1 MMKRLLVMLCG
12 IGLVLTASTLI
23 SAPTAGAAGCPDVEV
38 IAARGTVEPA
48 PPAGLTGLA
57 FADAVRATL
66 PGRSVRTY
74 GVPYQASGNFSNRLA
89 FAHTVLN
96 GISLTQRRIT
106 MMAAACPRTRLVL
119 SGYSQGAVVVGYAL
133 NNGISV
139 PTRYEKWRRYV
150 PPKLP
155 ASVAKHVAA
164 VVFFGAPSTRFLHDI
179 GAPPIRLDAPY
190 VGKNVRY
197 CIAGDTICNGA
208 PVGQP
213 NGLHVLYSVNGDTLR
228 AAQFVA
234 RRV

>member
-1 MMKRLLVMLCG
+1 MKRLLVVLCSL
-12 IGLVLTASTLI
+12 GLAMTASTLI
-23 SAPTAGAAGCPDVEV
+23 STPTAGAAGCPDVEV
-38 IAARGTVEPA
+38 IAARGTVEPG
-48 PPAGLTGLA
+48 PPVGLTGTA
-57 FADAVRATL
+57 FADSVRATL

-74 GVPYQASGNFSNRLA
+74 GVPYSASGNFSNRLA

-106 MMAAACPRTRLVL
+106 TMASLCPRTRLVL

-139 PTRYEKWRRYV
+139 PRSYDKWRRYV

-155 ASVAKHVAA
+155 AGVASHVAA
-164 VVFFGAPSTRFLHDI
+164 VVFFGAPSTRFLDDV

-190 VGKNVRY
+190 VPKNVRY
-197 CIAGDTICNGA
+197 CIPGDTICNGA